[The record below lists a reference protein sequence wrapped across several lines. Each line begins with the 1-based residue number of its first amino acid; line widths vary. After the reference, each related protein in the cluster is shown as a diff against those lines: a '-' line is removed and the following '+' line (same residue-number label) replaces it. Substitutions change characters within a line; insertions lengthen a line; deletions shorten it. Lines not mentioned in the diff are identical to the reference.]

1 MLKRRCERGKWPG
14 ILKPLLKRCN
24 GREPAAALCLSR
36 YTQYTGPSPASGTAT
51 TDRAGPR
58 TGTVE

>member
-24 GREPAAALCLSR
+24 GREPGSRLVALYAIHGSVA
-36 YTQYTGPSPASGTAT
+36 GVGTAT